1 MPVNEGT
8 LDRGIRVVLGAL
20 LLWLGTVSGVLASP
34 LTTVAMVVGVVLLIT
49 GVTGFCG
56 IYKLLGMNTCSRAEG

>member
-8 LDRGIRVVLGAL
+8 LDRGIRVVLGATI
-20 LLWLGTVSGVLASP
+20 LWLGTVSGVLESP
-34 LTTVAMVVGVVLLIT
+34 LTTVAVVVGVVLLIT

-56 IYKLLGMNTCSRAEG
+56 LYRLLGISTCARSEG

>member
-8 LDRGIRVVLGAL
+8 LDRGVRVVLGAV
-20 LLWLGTVSGVLASP
+20 LLWLGTVGGVLEAP

-56 IYKLLGMNTCSRAEG
+56 IYRLLGMSTCSRSQG